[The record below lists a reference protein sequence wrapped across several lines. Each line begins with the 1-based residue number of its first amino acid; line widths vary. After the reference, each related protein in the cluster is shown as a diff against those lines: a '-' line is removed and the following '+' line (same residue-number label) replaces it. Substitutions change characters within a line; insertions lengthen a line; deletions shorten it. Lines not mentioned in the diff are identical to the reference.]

1 MNRSYRFGN
10 FRIIP
15 ALRELWRD
23 DRLVALP
30 PQVFDCLTY
39 LIEHHQR
46 AVGCDELVATVRGK
60 TAVSD
65 TLLGQTILRIRREF
79 GDDAKEERILLT
91 IPRLSYR

>member
-30 PQVFDCLTY
+30 PQVFDCPTY
-39 LIEHHQR
+39 LIEPHQR
-46 AVGCDELVATVRGK
+46 AVGRDEFVAAVRGK

-65 TLLGQTILRIRREF
+65 TLLGQAILRIRREF
-79 GDDAKEERILLT
+79 GDDAKEERILRT
-91 IPRLSYR
+91 IPRFGYR